1 MANVTDFKA
10 IKDATVTKDG
20 NIVLAFEVQVIPG
33 LDSEPELLKFYYNIT
48 SMTSTTMTLKL
59 SFKNP
64 IEVSTL
70 DIETLKI
77 IFNDPLL
84 LIGSSGEMIEPGT

>member
-1 MANVTDFKA
+1 
-10 IKDATVTKDG
+10 
-20 NIVLAFEVQVIPG
+20 
-33 LDSEPELLKFYYNIT
+33 
-48 SMTSTTMTLKL
+48 MTLKL
-59 SFKNP
+59 SFENP
-64 IEVSTL
+64 IQVSAL

>member
-1 MANVTDFKA
+1 M
-10 IKDATVTKDG
+10 TKDG
-20 NIVLAFEVQVIPG
+20 NIVPAFEVKVIPG
-33 LDSEPELLKFYYNIT
+33 IYSEPELLQFYYNIMSKT
-48 SMTSTTMTLKL
+48 DTAMTLKL

-64 IEVSTL
+64 IEVSRF

-84 LIGSSGEMIEPGT
+84 LMGSKGEMIEPGT

>member
-1 MANVTDFKA
+1 VT
-10 IKDATVTKDG
+10 
-20 NIVLAFEVQVIPG
+20 PG
-33 LDSEPELLKFYYNIT
+33 IYSEPELLQFYYIIMSKT
-48 SMTSTTMTLKL
+48 DTTMTLKL

-64 IEVSTL
+64 IEVSAF

-84 LIGSSGEMIEPGT
+84 LMGSKGEMIEPGT